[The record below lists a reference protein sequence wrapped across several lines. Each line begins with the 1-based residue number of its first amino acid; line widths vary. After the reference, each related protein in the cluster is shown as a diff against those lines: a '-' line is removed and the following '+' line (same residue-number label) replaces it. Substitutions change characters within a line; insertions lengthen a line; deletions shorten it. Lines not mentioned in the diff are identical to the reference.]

1 MTYKK
6 KILFTA
12 AAGILLSLCFL
23 AGSMESREPV
33 QVLLRPESGSGDQEQ
48 KLLAELSGR
57 KYPVL
62 ISLLE
67 VPMEEAEIRKC
78 LLEAA
83 NRLEGLLLNNNQDAD
98 HIVSDLYMPAELPG
112 TGITVGWYLDSWEYV
127 KPDGTVDNSRLEEE
141 VCVKVQAE
149 LRLQEQ
155 KELWEGE
162 IRIQP
167 PQNPDERQKAEMLA
181 YQINSGQEDSADRE
195 VILPASIF
203 GQPVTWY
210 SEKDD
215 RWIWM
220 LMLTAAAVIA
230 VMIGQKK
237 EEERLIKQRERNM
250 QMDYPEIVSRLG
262 LYMGAG
268 ISSRKAW
275 ERIVENYEKKSMET
289 GKQREAYEEMRT
301 ALYEMQSGVAESL
314 AYERFGTRCR
324 LPSYLKLGTLLSQN
338 LRKGTRNLAE
348 LLEWESREA
357 FEDRKAFAKK
367 MGEECESRLLL
378 PMILM
383 LLTILIMVMYPAIL
397 SFRM

>member
-23 AGSMESREPV
+23 AGSMESREPL

-67 VPMEEAEIRKC
+67 VPMEEAEIRKR

-127 KPDGTVDNSRLEEE
+127 KPDGTLDNSRLEEE

-167 PQNPDERQKAEMLA
+167 PQNPDERQKAKMLA

-195 VILPASIF
+195 VILPASIL

-210 SEKDD
+210 PERDD
-215 RWIWM
+215 RWLWM

-275 ERIVENYEKKSMET
+275 ERIVENYEKKSVET

-357 FEDRKAFAKK
+357 FENRKAFAKK

>member
-1 MTYKK
+1 MTFKK

-23 AGSMESREPV
+23 AGSMESREPF

-67 VPMEEAEIRKC
+67 VPMEEAEIRKR

-98 HIVSDLYMPAELPG
+98 HIVSDLYMPSELPG

-155 KELWEGE
+155 KELWERE

-167 PQNPDERQKAEMLA
+167 PQNPDERQKAKMLA
-181 YQINSGQEDSADRE
+181 YRVNSGQEDSADRE
-195 VILPASIF
+195 VILPASIL

-210 SEKDD
+210 PERDD
-215 RWIWM
+215 RWLWM

-230 VMIGQKK
+230 VIIGQKK

-275 ERIVENYEKKSMET
+275 ERIVENYEKKSVET

-357 FEDRKAFAKK
+357 FENRKAFAKK